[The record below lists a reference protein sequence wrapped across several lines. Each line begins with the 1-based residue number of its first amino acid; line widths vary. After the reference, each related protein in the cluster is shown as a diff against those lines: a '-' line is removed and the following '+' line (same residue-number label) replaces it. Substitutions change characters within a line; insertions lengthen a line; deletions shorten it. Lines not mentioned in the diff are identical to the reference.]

1 MSRLAAVIAIALAG
15 CGSPTGPEVVGPQ
28 PQPVPG
34 ELLTLRPAYVSLAPE
49 GSEVVIRGAKGAV
62 THMHATSGTLRVFD
76 VSVSGSV
83 ATTSIREDGSFELRV
98 AAALGDLFRLEAEV
112 NRELSFPIDLRG
124 ATQQVL
130 ESPRACVDLHE
141 MSALNFQGSP
151 GEVVGASIV
160 VRTTCGRPI
169 AATARL
175 HVGKAFRFARP
186 PPTEIGGDT
195 TIAIEHLGTFP
206 ADDLVIIET
215 NGEPAILA
223 LRARTN

>member
-15 CGSPTGPEVVGPQ
+15 CTGPEAVGPQ
-28 PQPVPG
+28 PQPVQG
-34 ELLTLRPAYVSLAPE
+34 ELLTVRPPYVSLAAE
-49 GSEVVIRGAKGAV
+49 GSDVVIHGAKGAV
-62 THMHATSGTLRVFD
+62 TPMRATTGTLRVFD
-76 VSVSGSV
+76 VSLPGSV
-83 ATTSIREDGSFELRV
+83 STTSILGDGSFELRV
-98 AAALGDLFRLEAEV
+98 PASAGDLFRLEAEV
-112 NRELSFPIDLRG
+112 GTEFSFPVDMRG
-124 ATQQVL
+124 ATVKVL
-130 ESPRACVDLHE
+130 ESPRACVDLNDF
-141 MSALNFQGSP
+141 SALSFHGTP

-175 HVGKAFRFARP
+175 HVGKAFRFAQP

-195 TIAIEHLGTFP
+195 TISIEHLGAFP

-223 LRARTN
+223 LRARIN